1 MITAT
6 IRRTVG
12 LGLLA
17 SVLAVAAGCSDTV
30 REGRSPAYLIVQSL
44 DAAPGADDGDF
55 SNQLQSDVAT
65 KGSVFE
71 DLGRATFR
79 LGLRDIGP
87 AGSPSAPTL
96 NNFITVNRYVVSY
109 RRTDGR
115 NTPGVDVPYGF
126 EGAGT
131 VTVGTADVAMTFVL
145 VRAQAKLEPPL
156 RNLVGGGQSGG
167 IGTIADVTFYG
178 RDQTGN
184 DVSVTGSIAV
194 QFADW
199 ADPD

>member
-115 NTPGVDVPYGF
+115 KQEGVDVPYSF

>member
-1 MITAT
+1 MTTAT
-6 IRRTVG
+6 IRQTVG

-17 SVLAVAAGCSDTV
+17 SVLAAAAGCSDTV

-44 DAAPGADDGDF
+44 EAAPGAEDDAF
-55 SNQLQSDVAT
+55 SSQLQSDVAT
-65 KGSVFE
+65 KGAVFE
-71 DLGRATFR
+71 DVGRVTFR

-87 AGSPSAPTL
+87 AGSPTSPTL
-96 NNFITVNRYVVSY
+96 NNFITVDRYVVSF

-131 VTVGTADVAMTFVL
+131 VTVGAADVAMSFVL

-167 IGTIADVTFYG
+167 IGTIADVIFYG

-184 DVSVTGSIAV
+184 DVSVAGSISV

>member
-65 KGSVFE
+65 NGSVFE

>member
-96 NNFITVNRYVVSY
+96 NNFITVNRYFVSY

>member
-44 DAAPGADDGDF
+44 EAAPGAEDDAF

-115 NTPGVDVPYGF
+115 KQEGVDVPYSF